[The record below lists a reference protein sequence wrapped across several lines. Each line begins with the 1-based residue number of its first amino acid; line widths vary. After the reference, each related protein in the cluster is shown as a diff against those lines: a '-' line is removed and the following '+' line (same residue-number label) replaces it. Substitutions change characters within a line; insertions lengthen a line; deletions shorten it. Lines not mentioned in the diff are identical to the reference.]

1 MRNAIIIEDEKA
13 VALGL
18 VSTLKEVAPEM
29 QIKTILSSVEQSI
42 NYLSENKD
50 ADIIFCDVQLTDGLS
65 FSIFNEVHIDAPII
79 FITGYDK
86 FMLNAFEYNSIDYLL
101 KPVCKED
108 LQKAL
113 EKYKRLEQHFTHASL
128 LNNFLQHFHQQKK
141 KTRVLVKKGLENIS
155 ILLEDIVLFFTENKI
170 VYVIDKGGRK
180 YLIDKNL
187 SDLEM
192 ELDNK
197 IFFRVNR
204 QYIVNINY
212 IRSFKSY
219 ERVKL
224 QIELTVSEL
233 NYFIVVSQ
241 ETAPVFRK
249 WLSES

>member
-1 MRNAIIIEDEKA
+1 MRNAVIIEDEKP
-13 VALGL
+13 VAQSL
-18 VSTLKEVAPEM
+18 VSSLKEVAPDM
-29 QIKTILSSVEQSI
+29 QIKAILGSVEESV
-42 NYLSENKD
+42 NYLSGD
-50 ADIIFCDVQLTDGLS
+50 TQADIIFCDVQLTDGLS

-113 EKYKRLEQHFTHASL
+113 EKYKRLEQHFTHTSL
-128 LNNFLQHFHQQKK
+128 LSNFLQNFTQQKR
-141 KTRVLVKKGLENIS
+141 TRILVKKGLENIS
-155 ILLEDIVLFFTENKI
+155 LVLDDIVLFFTENKI
-170 VYVIDKGGRK
+170 VYVIDKNGRK

-187 SDLEM
+187 ADLET

-197 IFFRVNR
+197 TFFRVNR

-224 QIELTVSEL
+224 QIELTVSDL

-241 ETAPVFRK
+241 ETAPFFRK
-249 WLSES
+249 WISES

>member
-13 VALGL
+13 VAQNL
-18 VSTLKEVAPEM
+18 VSTLKEVAPDT
-29 QIKTILSSVEQSI
+29 QIRAVLSSVEESI
-42 NYLSENKD
+42 DYLSANVQ

-65 FSIFNEVHIDAPII
+65 FSIFNEVHIDVPII

-101 KPVCKED
+101 KPICKED

-113 EKYKRLEQHFTHASL
+113 EKYKRLEQHFTNTSL
-128 LNNFLQHFHQQKK
+128 LGNFIQNFSQQKR
-141 KTRVLVKKGLENIS
+141 TRILVKKGLENIS
-155 ILLEDIVLFFTENKI
+155 LLLEDIVLFFTENKI
-170 VYVIDKGGRK
+170 VYVIDKSGRK

-187 SDLEM
+187 TDLET
-192 ELDNK
+192 ELDSRT
-197 IFFRVNR
+197 FFRVNR

-224 QIELTVSEL
+224 QIELTVSDL

-241 ETAPVFRK
+241 ETAPSFRK
-249 WLSES
+249 WISES